1 MRISDNILKEIL
13 NQMPVNPPEEG
24 GIIGGTEGRVCI
36 WRHDRGY
43 PERGGAY
50 RPNVEYLNKVIAEW
64 MDSGFVFMGIF
75 HVHFGGSKA
84 LSDSD
89 RGYIKRIMGVMPE
102 SIEKLYFPLVVQPER
117 QWVSYVAYRN
127 SKEKITVAKD
137 EVEVLYQGGEE
148 VK

>member
-1 MRISDNILKEIL
+1 MKISDEIL
-13 NQMPVNPPEEG
+13 REILDKMPLIPPEAG

-36 WRHDRGY
+36 WRYDRGY
-43 PERGGAY
+43 PEKGCVY

-75 HVHFGGSKA
+75 HVHFGGSKV
-84 LSDSD
+84 LSDGD
-89 RGYIKRIMGVMPE
+89 RRYIERIMGVMPD

-127 SKEKITVAKD
+127 SQGKMTVAKD
-137 EVEVLYQGGEE
+137 EVEVLFQGGEE
-148 VK
+148 VN